1 MRLLARGAE
10 AEVYLVEWGG
20 RPAVL
25 KRRVAKPYRH
35 PRIDEA
41 LRRQRTLTEARMLAR
56 ALELGLDAP
65 ALYEARLREAEIIME
80 YVGGVSLR
88 WWLEERGLDEKAAWA
103 TRRLGEMIGVLH
115 EHGFT
120 HGDVTTSNLIVSGGR
135 AVLIDYG
142 LASASRDPLDQAVD
156 VHLFLRAVE
165 STHPEHAGRLYTLFL
180 EGYRSVRGEDAT
192 REVLEGVGRI
202 RLMGRYVEARRR
214 SVWGGVGEPR
224 V

>member
-1 MRLLARGAE
+1 MLARGAE
-10 AEVYLVEWGG
+10 AELYLVEWGG
-20 RPAVL
+20 REAVL

-35 PRIDEA
+35 RVIDER
-41 LRRQRTLTEARMLAR
+41 LRRERTLAEARMLAR
-56 ALELGLDAP
+56 AVELGVDAP
-65 ALYEARLREAEIIME
+65 ALYEARLRDAEIVME
-80 YVGGVSLR
+80 YVPGVSLR
-88 WWLEERGLDEKAAWA
+88 WWLEERGLDGVAAA
-103 TRRLGEMIGVLH
+103 AARRLGEMIGLLH

-120 HGDVTTSNLIVSGGR
+120 HGDVTTSNLIVSGER
-135 AVLIDYG
+135 FVLIDFG
-142 LASASRDPLDQAVD
+142 LSSASRDPLDQAVD

-165 STHPEHAGRLYTLFL
+165 STHPEHAGRLFTLFL
-180 EGYRSVRGEDAT
+180 EGYRRVRGEAAA